1 MILDEHKRHQIIA
14 SMLHANAFVNIS
26 DQIGPPFC
34 EKEVK
39 MKGNQFVQA
48 AEQKYKVLATAL
60 FDIEGG
66 DYYLRAMDD
75 AEDLMEE
82 IATLPWFC
90 YYDIVQLIKKY
101 KDEKTLEEREKIQKR
116 IDSETT
122 TEG

>member
-1 MILDEHKRHQIIA
+1 
-14 SMLHANAFVNIS
+14 
-26 DQIGPPFC
+26 
-34 EKEVK
+34 

-82 IATLPWFC
+82 IATLPWFS

-101 KDEKTLEEREKIQKR
+101 KDEKALEEREKVQKR
-116 IDSETT
+116 MDSDPT
-122 TEG
+122 TEV

>member
-26 DQIGPPFC
+26 DQIGPPFW

-39 MKGNQFVQA
+39 MKGNQFVKA

-75 AEDLMEE
+75 AELLIEE
-82 IATLPWFC
+82 IATLPWFA
-90 YYDIVQLIKKY
+90 YHDIAQLIKKY
-101 KDEKTLEEREKIQKR
+101 KDEKALQEREKIQKG
-116 IDSETT
+116 IDSEPTA
-122 TEG
+122 EG

>member
-1 MILDEHKRHQIIA
+1 
-14 SMLHANAFVNIS
+14 
-26 DQIGPPFC
+26 
-34 EKEVK
+34 
-39 MKGNQFVQA
+39 MKGNQFVKA

-82 IATLPWFC
+82 IATLPWFS

-101 KDEKTLEEREKIQKR
+101 KDEKSLQEREKVQKR
-116 IDSETT
+116 MDSEPT